1 MRPSLNLP
9 RVGAPDASFRLQAEA
24 TQEYFGVT
32 LKKTLLDAIK
42 ERPLLGDGAMGTQLM
57 IAGLEQGNSGELWNL
72 THPERVVAI
81 QRRYVDAGSECLLT
95 NTFGGSR
102 IMLNRH
108 SHADDVA
115 AINAAGVAIAREAF
129 GGRTGYVIGDIGPF
143 GGLMEPYGE
152 FTEAQ
157 VLDAFRE
164 QAKALVDGG
173 ADAIIIE
180 TQTSLE
186 ELRLG
191 LMAAREAGAPCVIG
205 SMAYDVT
212 LDGSTFRTMMGVDPE
227 RAAEFMQAHG
237 TDIVA
242 LNCGTGMD
250 MERALQA
257 VLRYLQITELP
268 IMAQPNAGQPKLVDM
283 KVVYDETPA
292 QMVTGVVPL
301 LKAGASIIGGCC
313 GSTPDHIRAFREA
326 MDRFWRDAVG
336 EFEGQSPS
344 DYKVS

>member
-1 MRPSLNLP
+1 MPSHT
-9 RVGAPDASFRLQAEA
+9 R
-24 TQEYFGVT
+24 
-32 LKKTLLDAIK
+32 KTLLDAIK
-42 ERPLLGDGAMGTQLM
+42 ARPLLGDGAMGTQLM
-57 IAGLEQGNSGELWNL
+57 IAGLEQGASGEAWNL
-72 THPERVVAI
+72 AHPERVRAI
-81 QRRYVDAGSECLLT
+81 QRRYVEAGSDCLLT

-108 SHADDVA
+108 SHADDVV
-115 AINAAGVAIAREAF
+115 AINAAGVRIAREAF
-129 GGRTGYVIGDIGPF
+129 GSRHGYVIGDIGPF

-152 FTEAQ
+152 FTEQQ

-164 QAKALVDGG
+164 QATALVGAG

-191 LMAAREAGAPCVIG
+191 LMAAREAGAACVIG

-227 RAAEFMQAHG
+227 RAAEFMQEHG
-237 TDIVA
+237 ADIVA
-242 LNCGTGMD
+242 LNCGTNMD
-250 MERALQA
+250 MERARQA
-257 VLRYLQITELP
+257 VERYLKVTGLP

-301 LKAGASIIGGCC
+301 LQAGASIIGGCC
-313 GSTPDHIRAFREA
+313 GSTPDHIRAFRVA
-326 MDRFWRDAVG
+326 MDQFRAARV
-336 EFEGQSPS
+336 
-344 DYKVS
+344 V